1 MLSSYRIKNWTSEK
15 NLINKKN
22 HICRKIMKDTFSLTC
37 CSELAYYHIFCN
49 IQRGDVF
56 IYKTYFALG
65 TDEKLKSPIRKLM

>member
-1 MLSSYRIKNWTSEK
+1 
-15 NLINKKN
+15 
-22 HICRKIMKDTFSLTC
+22 MKDTFSLTC

-65 TDEKLKSPIRKLM
+65 TDEKLKSPIRKCM